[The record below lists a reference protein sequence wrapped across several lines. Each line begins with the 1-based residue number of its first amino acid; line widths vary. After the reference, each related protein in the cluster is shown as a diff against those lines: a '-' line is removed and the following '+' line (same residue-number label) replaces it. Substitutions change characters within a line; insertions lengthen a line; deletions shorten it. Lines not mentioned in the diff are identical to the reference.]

1 MTTLKLKYRL
11 VSIIGLLA
19 LSIIFVSVISWMV
32 ILFYEKYHFGTSIV
46 IFPFL
51 VLTTLLLTVLILV
64 FRSLKNISITEN
76 WIEYSYTLFPFQTFR
91 LDRHDIDG
99 IAVVME
105 KRKSV
110 VGALNI
116 PILFSF
122 PDKEAVWIFTDK
134 KFHFRISS
142 MIYENYQ
149 EMKISLQD
157 INELN
162 VKIDT
167 SMEQLLFMTRL
178 KKLE

>member
-1 MTTLKLKYRL
+1 
-11 VSIIGLLA
+11 
-19 LSIIFVSVISWMV
+19 
-32 ILFYEKYHFGTSIV
+32 
-46 IFPFL
+46 
-51 VLTTLLLTVLILV
+51 
-64 FRSLKNISITEN
+64 
-76 WIEYSYTLFPFQTFR
+76 
-91 LDRHDIDG
+91 
-99 IAVVME
+99 ME